1 MKIRHGNLCLGWGAS
16 FKSFGKKTNFS
27 LPRKRIRTNGQSC
40 IYVFFLSKAAG
51 IFAGKLGVQD
61 YAVVYPPNG
70 TPVSLGMNNL
80 CPLNVKRSDR
90 LNY

>member
-1 MKIRHGNLCLGWGAS
+1 MPGMGCLFQVVRQEDKFFTPKKKDKDKRAIVYLC
-16 FKSFGKKTNFS
+16 
-27 LPRKRIRTNGQSC
+27 I
-40 IYVFFLSKAAG
+40 FLSKAAG

>member
-1 MKIRHGNLCLGWGAS
+1 M
-16 FKSFGKKTNFS
+16 
-27 LPRKRIRTNGQSC
+27 
-40 IYVFFLSKAAG
+40 YFFLSKAAG